1 MALKYVGLDSEEE
14 IEDLKYKFWSHHRDD
29 TQSHGTG

>member
-1 MALKYVGLDSEEE
+1 MALKYVGLDSKEE
-14 IEDLKYKFWSHHRDD
+14 IEDLKYKFWSQRRDD